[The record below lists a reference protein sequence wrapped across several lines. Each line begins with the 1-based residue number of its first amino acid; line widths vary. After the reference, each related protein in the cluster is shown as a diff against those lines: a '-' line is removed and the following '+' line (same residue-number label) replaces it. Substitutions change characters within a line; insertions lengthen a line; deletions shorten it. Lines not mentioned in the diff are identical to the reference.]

1 MCCSTGPIS
10 PFASVV
16 FDADSTL
23 SALEGIDWLAELRGA
38 DIAAQ
43 VAAMTDRAMNGE
55 LRIDD
60 IYSARIAL
68 IRPTRAELEQLAEV
82 YLANIVP
89 GVRELFKELHRAG
102 VHTAIMSGGLRDA
115 LLPLA
120 SELQL
125 PHERVFAV
133 SLRKNLADVEPHQ
146 PLTTQFGK
154 LQVLEALMHYAQL
167 PAPVAFVGDG
177 ATDAAVRDVAHFIA
191 FTAVARRPAVVAV
204 ARAEARSMHDLANL
218 LLPR

>member
-1 MCCSTGPIS
+1 MSASVKP

-23 SALEGIDWLAELRGA
+23 SSLEGIDWLAELRGA

-43 VAAMTDRAMNGE
+43 VAAMTNRAMNGE

-60 IYSARIAL
+60 IYAARIAL
-68 IRPTRAELEQLAEV
+68 IRPTRAELVQLSDV
-82 YLANIVP
+82 YIDNIVP
-89 GVRELFKELHRAG
+89 GVRELFKALHRAG

-120 SELQL
+120 SELQV

-133 SLRKNLADVEPHQ
+133 SLHRDLHDVEPNQ
-146 PLTTQFGK
+146 PLTSQYGK
-154 LQVLEALMHYAQL
+154 LQVLEALVHYAQL

-177 ATDAAVRDVAHFIA
+177 ATDAAVREIAHFIA
-191 FTAVARRPAVVAV
+191 FTGVVRRPAVVSV
-204 ARAEARSMHDLANL
+204 AHDEVRSMNDLAHL
-218 LLPR
+218 LLPH